1 MGLTLTAGIVLVVE
15 ACHDIGT
22 VSCNLQDGADM
33 SLSDCVMA
41 YNLQAGDARRVLVWD
56 RGQDDQFGGI
66 TSLCI
71 HDNDLLVAGEKGL
84 LLYKL
89 TNM

>member
-41 YNLQAGDARRVLVWD
+41 YNLQGGDARRVLV
-56 RGQDDQFGGI
+56 
-66 TSLCI
+66 
-71 HDNDLLVAGEKGL
+71 
-84 LLYKL
+84 
-89 TNM
+89 